1 MALHIFNFD
10 GTGNEP
16 EDALQIVKK
25 GKKEDD
31 NITNILKFHF
41 MAGGNLH
48 DDENKGLSTHSN
60 VDNCFYYQGVGTYGN
75 WWSRLINQGISPEE
89 KDVRTILI
97 KAINDFN
104 RVYQKGDQ
112 IIVTGFSRGAALARR
127 FCSKIIEKSPLLNKQ
142 TTPFIYL
149 AAFDTVASIG
159 LPNLS
164 KAERHDYEVVFED
177 GHTILKIIK
186 QATNLVCLD
195 DKRKALLETNIL
207 C

>member
-16 EDALQIVKK
+16 EDILQIVKK

-41 MAGGNLH
+41 MAGGNLQ
-48 DDENKGLSTHSN
+48 DDENKGLSIHSN
-60 VDNCFYYQGVGTYGN
+60 VDNCFYYQDFGTYSN
-75 WWSRLINQGISPEE
+75 WCSLLINQRISPE
-89 KDVRTILI
+89 K
-97 KAINDFN
+97 
-104 RVYQKGDQ
+104 KGDQ
-112 IIVTGFSRGAALARR
+112 VIITGFSRGAALARR
-127 FCSKIIEKSPLLNKQ
+127 FCSIIIEKSPLLNKHA
-142 TTPFIYL
+142 TPFIYL
-149 AAFDTVASIG
+149 AAFEIVISIG

-164 KAERHDYEVVFED
+164 KAERPDYEVVFED